1 MSLKFRG
8 DYDTLKK
15 IVRRTGLDG
24 SWRELRSGQK
34 QYHIDDGGYLNWW
47 ETTGTITFQGHDI
60 AAREELK
67 QAFIGVA
74 SRKKRL
80 FGECDGRAFYGR
92 LNSLYPDDDHQ

>member
-8 DYDTLKK
+8 DYRTLKK

-24 SWRELRSGQK
+24 FWRKLKYGQK
-34 QYHIDDGGYLNWW
+34 QYRIDDGGYLNWW
-47 ETTGTITFQGHDI
+47 EKTGTITFQGHDV

-74 SRKKRL
+74 SRKGRL
-80 FGECDGRAFYGR
+80 FGECDGRVFCGGLR
-92 LNSLYPDDDHQ
+92 SLYPDDDSR